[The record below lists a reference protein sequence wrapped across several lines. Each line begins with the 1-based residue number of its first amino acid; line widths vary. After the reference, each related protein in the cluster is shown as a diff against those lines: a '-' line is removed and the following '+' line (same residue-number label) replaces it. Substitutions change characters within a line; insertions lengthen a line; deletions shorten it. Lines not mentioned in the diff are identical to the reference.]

1 MIESENLISDKRN
14 QPNMSQTNG
23 QHDGAEYLSNGP
35 VTNYQYQVAAPSQQQ
50 AAINDHDQ
58 APAVANKV
66 TSPPISD
73 FLVQLEDY
81 TPTIPDSVTAH
92 YLATA
97 GLETTDQRILKLVSL
112 AAQKFVS
119 DVASDAL
126 TNCKMRQTA
135 SSVTSS
141 KKGGKEKKY
150 VMTVEDLSVALGDQ
164 GVNVKKP
171 PYFQ

>member
-1 MIESENLISDKRN
+1 
-14 QPNMSQTNG
+14 MSHTNG
-23 QHDGAEYLSNGP
+23 QHDEQLSNGP
-35 VTNYQYQVAAPSQQQ
+35 SSNYQYQPVSEPGSLPVAS
-50 AAINDHDQ
+50 
-58 APAVANKV
+58 

-97 GLETTDQRILKLVSL
+97 GLETTDPRILRLVSL

-126 TNCKMRQTA
+126 TNCKMRQANAT
-135 SSVTSS
+135 VTTT

-150 VMTVEDLSVALGDQ
+150 VMTTEDLSLALGEH
-164 GVNVKKP
+164 GVNVRKP
-171 PYFQ
+171 PYYQ

>member
-1 MIESENLISDKRN
+1 
-14 QPNMSQTNG
+14 MSQTNG
-23 QHDGAEYLSNGP
+23 QHDDHLSNGP
-35 VTNYQYQVAAPSQQQ
+35 NSNYQYQPIS
-50 AAINDHDQ
+50 DQ
-58 APAVANKV
+58 APLPIAP

-97 GLETTDQRILKLVSL
+97 GLETTDPRILRLVSL

-126 TNCKMRQTA
+126 TNCKMRQSNTA
-135 SSVTSS
+135 TTTT

-150 VMTVEDLSVALGDQ
+150 VMTTEDLSLALGDQ
-164 GVNVKKP
+164 GVNVRKP
-171 PYFQ
+171 PYYQ

>member
-1 MIESENLISDKRN
+1 
-14 QPNMSQTNG
+14 MSQTNG
-23 QHDGAEYLSNGP
+23 QHEEHLSNGP
-35 VTNYQYQVAAPSQQQ
+35 TSYQYQQPPSEPGPLPTAA
-50 AAINDHDQ
+50 
-58 APAVANKV
+58 

-97 GLETTDQRILKLVSL
+97 GLETTDPRILRLVSL

-126 TNCKMRQTA
+126 TNCKMRQASATTTA
-135 SSVTSS
+135 
-141 KKGGKEKKY
+141 KKGKEKKY
-150 VMTVEDLSVALGDQ
+150 VMTTEDLSLALGDQ
-164 GVNVKKP
+164 GVNVRKP
-171 PYFQ
+171 PYYQ

>member
-1 MIESENLISDKRN
+1 
-14 QPNMSQTNG
+14 MSQTNG
-23 QHDGAEYLSNGP
+23 LHDELSNGP
-35 VTNYQYQVAAPSQQQ
+35 NSNYQYLPV
-50 AAINDHDQ
+50 NEQ
-58 APAVANKV
+58 APLPTAP

-97 GLETTDQRILKLVSL
+97 GLETTDPRILRLVSL

-126 TNCKMRQTA
+126 TNCKMRQASATTTA
-135 SSVTSS
+135 
-141 KKGGKEKKY
+141 KKGKEKKY
-150 VMTVEDLSVALGDQ
+150 VMTTEDLYLALGQ
-164 GVNVKKP
+164 GVNVRKP
-171 PYFQ
+171 PYYQ

>member
-1 MIESENLISDKRN
+1 
-14 QPNMSQTNG
+14 MSQTNG
-23 QHDGAEYLSNGP
+23 QHEEHLSNGP
-35 VTNYQYQVAAPSQQQ
+35 TSYQYQQPPSEPGPLPTAA
-50 AAINDHDQ
+50 
-58 APAVANKV
+58 

-97 GLETTDQRILKLVSL
+97 GLETTDPRILRLVSL

-126 TNCKMRQTA
+126 TNCKMRQASATTTA
-135 SSVTSS
+135 
-141 KKGGKEKKY
+141 KKGKEKKY
-150 VMTVEDLSVALGDQ
+150 VMTTEDLYLALGGQ
-164 GVNVKKP
+164 GVNVRKP
-171 PYFQ
+171 PYYQ

>member
-1 MIESENLISDKRN
+1 
-14 QPNMSQTNG
+14 MSQTNG
-23 QHDGAEYLSNGP
+23 QHDDDLSNGANS
-35 VTNYQYQVAAPSQQQ
+35 NYQYLPVDDQTPLPTAP
-50 AAINDHDQ
+50 
-58 APAVANKV
+58 

-97 GLETTDQRILKLVSL
+97 GLETTDPRILRLVSL

-126 TNCKMRQTA
+126 ANCKMRQSNTA
-135 SSVTSS
+135 TTNMN
-141 KKGGKEKKY
+141 KKEKKY
-150 VMTVEDLSVALGDQ
+150 ALTTEDLSLALDDQ
-164 GVNVKKP
+164 GVNVRKP
-171 PYFQ
+171 PYYQ

>member
-1 MIESENLISDKRN
+1 
-14 QPNMSQTNG
+14 MSQTNG
-23 QHDGAEYLSNGP
+23 QHEEHLSNGP
-35 VTNYQYQVAAPSQQQ
+35 TSYQYQQPPSEPGPLPTAA
-50 AAINDHDQ
+50 
-58 APAVANKV
+58 

-97 GLETTDQRILKLVSL
+97 GLETTDPRILRMVSL

-126 TNCKMRQTA
+126 TNCKMRQASATTTA
-135 SSVTSS
+135 
-141 KKGGKEKKY
+141 KKGKEKKY
-150 VMTVEDLSVALGDQ
+150 VMTTEDLSLALGDQ
-164 GVNVKKP
+164 GVNVRKP
-171 PYFQ
+171 PYYQ